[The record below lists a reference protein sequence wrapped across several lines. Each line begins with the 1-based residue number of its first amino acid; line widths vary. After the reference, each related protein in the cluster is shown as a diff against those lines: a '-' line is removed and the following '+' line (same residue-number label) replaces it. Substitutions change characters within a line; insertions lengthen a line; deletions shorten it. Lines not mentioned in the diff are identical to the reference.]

1 MQLLVPLGPR
11 VVGLH
16 ASAVTT
22 VDATKLM
29 VACELFPSVAVTVAA
44 WLVAKVPVVALNA
57 AVVDP
62 AAIVTDVG
70 TVSVALV
77 FVSATV
83 LPPAGAAWF
92 RVTVQLL
99 VPLGPRVVG
108 LHAKAV
114 TCMGVNVIVT
124 FCDPFP
130 NVAVSVADWVVAKV
144 PVVALKV
151 AVVADVA
158 TVTDVGTVRVELVFV
173 SETVLPPVG
182 AA

>member
-1 MQLLVPLGPR
+1 

-22 VDATKLM
+22 VGATKLM

-44 WLVAKVPVVALNA
+44 
-57 AVVDP
+57 
-62 AAIVTDVG
+62 
-70 TVSVALV
+70 
-77 FVSATV
+77 
-83 LPPAGAAWF
+83 
-92 RVTVQLL
+92 
-99 VPLGPRVVG
+99 
-108 LHAKAV
+108 
-114 TCMGVNVIVT
+114 
-124 FCDPFP
+124 
-130 NVAVSVADWVVAKV
+130 WVVAKV

>member
-1 MQLLVPLGPR
+1 V
-11 VVGLH
+11 
-16 ASAVTT
+16 
-22 VDATKLM
+22 KL
-29 VACELFPSVAVTVAA
+29 
-44 WLVAKVPVVALNA
+44 PVLALNA
-57 AVVDP
+57 ADVDP
-62 AAIVTDVG
+62 AAIITDPGAVKVG
-70 TVSVALV
+70 LV
-77 FVSATV
+77 FVTATV

-92 RVTVQLL
+92 SVTVQLL
-99 VPLGPRVVG
+99 VPLGPRMVG

-144 PVVALKV
+144 PVVTLNV

-158 TVTDVGTVRVELVFV
+158 TVTDVGTVSVALVFV
-173 SETVLPPVG
+173 SATVLPPAG